1 MKNYTLYKL
10 VLAVVLLLPAT
21 ACEKMLTVQGENQIT
36 DLNMLLE
43 TPQDAQNVLNG
54 AYDVLVN
61 VLNGRIQ
68 NVNELLSSNA
78 APPNLH
84 GDLSAVYTRSTN
96 TVNSTLNGIY
106 QDLYL
111 SIARANL
118 LLTNAPSIA
127 GISNEELNRIEAESK
142 FIRAMAHFWVLKT
155 WAQPWGY
162 TADNSHLGIVLR
174 TEATQLPKSRSTV
187 KECYELI
194 QNDLIEAMADLPESN
209 GFYADKY
216 AAAALLAY
224 TYFMQ
229 NDYSSTVQYC
239 NMVINSGK
247 YEMDDTIDTFHA
259 WSLMEQDSPN
269 PEHIF
274 GSNSILTQEFQ
285 DGRNGGFTGMY
296 RSYSISGATLSMSA
310 EAYNLFAQTPSDLRN
325 EWIVQAGG
333 QYQLT
338 RFGTAETNSQ
348 NLNYFDLPILRLT
361 VFKLIRAEALGELGV
376 DLQTAIADL
385 NDIRTRSFIAATNQI
400 PNTATAEEIVQIARE
415 EFRKETLGEGLYVD
429 QQRRRGALGENVVI
443 RNSPWNC
450 DGMALQF
457 PLSENT
463 GASFV
468 FNPRGG
474 CN

>member
-1 MKNYTLYKL
+1 MKNYSLYKILL
-10 VLAVVLLLPAT
+10 VVVLFVPTT

-54 AYDVLVN
+54 AYDVLAN
-61 VLNGRIQ
+61 VFNGRIQ
-68 NVNELLSSNA
+68 NLNELLSSNT
-78 APPNLH
+78 APPNNH
-84 GDLSAVYTRSTN
+84 ADLSAVYTRSTN
-96 TVNSTLNGIY
+96 TVNSTVNGIY

-111 SIARANL
+111 AIARANL
-118 LLTNAPSIA
+118 LLANASSIA
-127 GISNEELNRIEAESK
+127 GISDSELKRIEAESK
-142 FIRAMAHFWVLKT
+142 FIRSLAHFWVLKT

-174 TEATQLPKSRSTV
+174 TEATQLPKARSTV
-187 KECYELI
+187 KECYDFI
-194 QNDLIEAMADLPESN
+194 QNDLIEAINDLPESN
-209 GFYADKY
+209 GYYADKY

-229 NDYSSTVQYC
+229 NNYERTVYYC

-247 YEMDDTIDTFHA
+247 YELDDTNDTFHA
-259 WSLMEQDSPN
+259 LSLFEHDSPN
-269 PEHIF
+269 PEFIF
-274 GSNSILTQEFQ
+274 GSNSINTPDLQ
-285 DGRNGGFTGMY
+285 DSRNGGFTGMY
-296 RSYSISGATLSMSA
+296 RSYSISGATLSMSE
-310 EAYNLFAQTPSDLRN
+310 EAYNLLAQTPSDLRN
-325 EWIVQAGG
+325 EWIVQANG

-338 RFGTAETNSQ
+338 RFGTAETNAM

-361 VFKLIRAEALGELGV
+361 VFKLIRAEALASMGA
-376 DLQTAIADL
+376 DLQTAITDI
-385 NDIRTRSFIAATNQI
+385 NDIRNRAFIAATNQV
-400 PNTATAEEIVQIARE
+400 PNTATAEELVQLARE

-429 QQRRRGALGENVVI
+429 QQKRRGVLGENVMI
-443 RNSPWNC
+443 RNAPWNC

-463 GASFV
+463 GANFI